1 MAKMSKKERLRQARE
16 KFEQTNHE
24 SEDEAKLRQFAEA
37 QNVKDHGG
45 STVDAKDPEG
55 LLQPSTEDHI
65 PAHKQVEDNFDYDN
79 ASLEEQLTHNYN
91 TNHPLDDGD
100 IHSIVNRLRTYSA
113 DTGEVLIKAMTDE
126 NKVKDLVK
134 VLESNAGFRG
144 YQTYGNHDLAEI
156 AANEIA
162 SYGLINQLVSFQPK
176 NGSDRITDI
185 SFNGKFMVLATNN
198 KRFRYGRR
206 KGHEDEPIINDKVVE
221 NMVARFSNK
230 EGDGG
235 KNFGPGNPSLD
246 AFSNNLRLNAIDPSL
261 SGSGITMS
269 LRVSRASLAL
279 NRSNFKQFA
288 PNVIY
293 GLLTQFIKGG
303 ANIMI
308 SGATG
313 TGKTE
318 LLKLLVDE
326 IGEDDKIIMIEDVQE
341 THLQT
346 IYPNKNIYDWI
357 TTPQFTIKD
366 HVKGSL
372 RNQPDWVL
380 VSETRGAEA
389 YEMYQL
395 FLTGHPVMTTLHAT
409 SNEAVPDRLYGMCSM
424 SDFKI
429 PEQLK
434 EDLYTYLNIGVHITR
449 KVVNGKVYRFADN
462 ICEFGDPNET
472 YPNSED
478 LVYPHGIHTLYAC
491 ELIAEEDG
499 KGNIRDSHGNIVDA
513 PERIVHFNPPTQQ
526 MVQKIYE
533 NAGVNLYDY
542 YNKVSGSD
550 YNPHHMLKHTDS
562 KELERQEEEQL
573 HQDENEIRN
582 EENEQIRDLFA
593 RFANYIKLVT
603 EHPDSYEEL
612 KKILPDGS
620 DEEMDELQKQFDADH
635 QNPKDGDD

>member
-1 MAKMSKKERLRQARE
+1 MAKKKLFGKNKVKPEELSEEEKELKRLADEEDAKANGIRPDKPIDNNDSDDAKKETDE
-16 KFEQTNHE
+16 NE
-24 SEDEAKLRQFAEA
+24 SDL
-37 QNVKDHGG
+37 DTSGG
-45 STVDAKDPEG
+45 S
-55 LLQPSTEDHI
+55 I
-65 PAHKQVEDNFDYDN
+65 
-79 ASLEEQLTHNYN
+79 EEQLTRDYKK
-91 TNHPLDDGD
+91 NHPLDDGD
-100 IHSIVNRLRTYSA
+100 IHSLLTRLRTFSSE
-113 DTGEVLIKAMTDE
+113 TGEILVNAMTDE
-126 NKVKDLVK
+126 KSVSKLVR
-134 VLESNAGFRG
+134 VLEENAGFRN
-144 YQTYGNHDLAEI
+144 YPTYHNHDLAEI

-162 SYGLINQLVSFQPK
+162 SYGLINQLVSFQPE
-176 NGSDRITDI
+176 NDSDRITDI

-206 KGHEDEPIINDKVVE
+206 KGHEDEPIINDKIVE

-246 AFSNNLRLNAIDPSL
+246 AFSNNLRLNAIDPTL

-279 NRSNFKQFA
+279 NRGNFKYFA

-293 GLLTQFIKGG
+293 HMLAQFIKGG

-434 EDLYTYLNIGVHITR
+434 DDLYTYLNIGVHITR
-449 KVVNGKVYRFADN
+449 KVVKGKVYRYADN
-462 ICEFGDPNET
+462 ICEFGDPTET
-472 YPNSED
+472 YPDSDD
-478 LVYPHGIHTLYAC
+478 LVYPHGIHTMYAC
-491 ELIAEEDG
+491 ELIAEED
-499 KGNIRDSHGNIVDA
+499 KDGNIRDSHGKIVDA
-513 PERIVHFNPPTQQ
+513 PERITHFNLPTDG
-526 MVQKIYE
+526 MVKKIYE
-533 NAGVNLYDY
+533 NAGLNLYDY
-542 YNKVSGSD
+542 FNKISGTNYS
-550 YNPHHMLKHTDS
+550 PHNLHKHIDS
-562 KELERQEEEQL
+562 KELKEQEQMESKDDQEK
-573 HQDENEIRN
+573 RN
-582 EENEQIRDLFA
+582 EENEELRKKFESFVDF
-593 RFANYIKLVT
+593 FVD
-603 EHPDSYEEL
+603 HPEAYDNA
-612 KKILPDGS
+612 KKKYQDRR
-620 DEEMDELQKQFDADH
+620 
-635 QNPKDGDD
+635 KDGDD

>member
-1 MAKMSKKERLRQARE
+1 MAKKKLFGKNKVKPEELSDEEKELKRLADEEDAKANGIRPDKPIDKNDSDDAKKETDE
-16 KFEQTNHE
+16 NE
-24 SEDEAKLRQFAEA
+24 SDLDTA
-37 QNVKDHGG
+37 GG
-45 STVDAKDPEG
+45 S
-55 LLQPSTEDHI
+55 I
-65 PAHKQVEDNFDYDN
+65 
-79 ASLEEQLTHNYN
+79 EEQLTRDYKE
-91 TNHPLDDGD
+91 NHPLDDGD
-100 IHSIVNRLRTYSA
+100 IHSLLTRLRTFSSE
-113 DTGEVLIKAMTDE
+113 TGEILVNAMTDE
-126 NKVKDLVK
+126 KAVPKLVR
-134 VLESNAGFRG
+134 VLEENAGFRS
-144 YQTYGNHDLAEI
+144 YPTYHNHDLSEI

-176 NGSDRITDI
+176 DDSDRITDI

-206 KGHEDEPIINDKVVE
+206 KGHEDEPIINDKIVE

-246 AFSNNLRLNAIDPSL
+246 AFSNNLRLNAIDPTL

-279 NRSNFKQFA
+279 NRGNFKYFA

-293 GLLTQFIKGG
+293 HMLAQFIKGG

-434 EDLYTYLNIGVHITR
+434 DDLYTYLNIGVHITR
-449 KVVNGKVYRFADN
+449 KVVKGKVYRYADN
-462 ICEFGDPNET
+462 ICEFGDPTET
-472 YPNSED
+472 YPDSDD
-478 LVYPHGIHTLYAC
+478 LVYPHGIHTMYAC
-491 ELIAEEDG
+491 ELIAEED
-499 KGNIRDSHGNIVDA
+499 KDGNIRDSHGKIVDA
-513 PERIVHFNPPTQQ
+513 PERITHFNLPTDG
-526 MVQKIYE
+526 MVKKIYE
-533 NAGVNLYDY
+533 NAGLNLYDY
-542 YNKVSGSD
+542 FNKISGTNYS
-550 YNPHHMLKHTDS
+550 PHNLHKHVDS
-562 KELERQEEEQL
+562 KELKEQEQMESKDDQ
-573 HQDENEIRN
+573 QKRN
-582 EENEQIRDLFA
+582 EENEELRKKFESFVDF
-593 RFANYIKLVT
+593 FVD
-603 EHPDSYEEL
+603 HPEAYDDA
-612 KKILPDGS
+612 KKKYQDRR
-620 DEEMDELQKQFDADH
+620 
-635 QNPKDGDD
+635 KDGDN

>member
-1 MAKMSKKERLRQARE
+1 MAKKKKLFGKKDKIKQEKPSKE
-16 KFEQTNHE
+16 EQDLKKLAE
-24 SEDEAKLRQFAEA
+24 QEEAKAHGIRPDKAIDDGDEDTEA
-37 QNVKDHGG
+37 QKEHDSNEKELDGG
-45 STVDAKDPEG
+45 GGT
-55 LLQPSTEDHI
+55 
-65 PAHKQVEDNFDYDN
+65 
-79 ASLEEQLTHNYN
+79 LEEQLTRDYRE
-91 TNHPLDDGD
+91 NHPLDDGD
-100 IHSIVNRLRTYSA
+100 IHAIMNRLRTYSA
-113 DTGEVLIKAMTDE
+113 DTGEILVRAMTNE
-126 NKVKDLVK
+126 KDVRSLVK
-134 VLESNAGFRG
+134 VLEGNAGFYG
-144 YQTYGNHDLAEI
+144 YPTYGNHDLAEI

-162 SYGLINQLVSFQPK
+162 SYGLINRLVNFKPK
-176 NGSDRITDI
+176 DDSDRITDI

-206 KGHEDEPIINDKVVE
+206 KGHEDEPIINSAVVE
-221 NMVARFSNK
+221 DMVARFSNK

-279 NRSNFKQFA
+279 NRGNFKYFA
-288 PNVIY
+288 PNIIY
-293 GLLTQFIKGG
+293 HMLAQFIKGG

-346 IYPNKNIYDWI
+346 IYPTKNIYDWI

-434 EDLYTYLNIGVHITR
+434 DDLYTYLNIGVHITR
-449 KVVNGKVYRFADN
+449 KVVQGKVYRFADN
-462 ICEFGDPNET
+462 ICEFGDPTET
-472 YPNSED
+472 YPDSKD
-478 LVYPHGIHTLYAC
+478 LVYPHGIHTMYAC

-499 KGNIRDSHGNIVDA
+499 KGNIRDSHGKVVDA
-513 PERIVHFNPPTQQ
+513 PERITHFNPPTDG

-533 NAGVNLYDY
+533 HAGLNLYDY
-542 YNKVSGSD
+542 YNKISGSD
-550 YNPHHMLKHTDS
+550 YSPHNLYKHIDS
-562 KELERQEEEQL
+562 
-573 HQDENEIRN
+573 
-582 EENEQIRDLFA
+582 
-593 RFANYIKLVT
+593 
-603 EHPDSYEEL
+603 EEL
-612 KKILPDGS
+612 KA
-620 DEEMDELQKQFDADH
+620 EEAMDVDAQEKRNQENEELRQQFEKFVDFMVEHPERYDDYR
-635 QNPKDGDD
+635 KDGEE